1 MKIVNTC
8 TFSKLVELM
17 TDQVTGNMFPSYT
30 WYIQSIFV
38 GQSGMCSMSKQSL
51 QVSVFVH

>member
-1 MKIVNTC
+1 MITC
-8 TFSKLVELM
+8 TFSQLGKLM
-17 TDQVTGNMFPSYT
+17 TDRITGNVFSQYRL
-30 WYIQSIFV
+30 YIQFIFV